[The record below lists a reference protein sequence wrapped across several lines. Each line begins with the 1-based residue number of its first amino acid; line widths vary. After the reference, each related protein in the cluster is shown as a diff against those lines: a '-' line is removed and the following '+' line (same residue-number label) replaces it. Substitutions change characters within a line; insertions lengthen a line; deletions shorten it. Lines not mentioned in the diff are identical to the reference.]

1 MADIKAMRIVS
12 GGQTGVDRA
21 ALDAALELG
30 LACGGWCPKGRWAE
44 DGEIPA
50 HYPLKETPSTDPAT
64 RTRANVKESDAT
76 LVLTDGEPTDGTRLA
91 MTLAGDLHKP
101 CLCIDFTVGAD
112 IEAVRNWITE
122 TGAEV
127 LNVAGPRESNA
138 PGIYEMAHGFLV
150 MALAPWARTHP
161 RPH

>member
-1 MADIKAMRIVS
+1 MTNGIRILS

-21 ALDAALELG
+21 ALDAARELG

-44 DGEIPA
+44 DGEIPR
-50 HYPLKETPSTDPAT
+50 HYPLQETASTDPAK
-64 RTRANVKESDAT
+64 RTRANVRDADAT

-91 MTLAGDLHKP
+91 MKVAGNLGKP
-101 CLCIDFTVGAD
+101 LLCIDFTVGAD
-112 IEAVRNWITE
+112 IEAVRRWIDE
-122 TGAEV
+122 TGAKT

-161 RPH
+161 SPH

>member
-1 MADIKAMRIVS
+1 MLNSLRIVS

-50 HYPLKETPSTDPAT
+50 RYPLTETLSNDPAQ
-64 RTRANVKESDAT
+64 RTRANVAESDAT

-91 MTLAGDLHKP
+91 MSAAGDLNKP
-101 CLCIDFTVGAD
+101 CLCVDFTVGAD
-112 IEAVRNWITE
+112 IERVRAWIDE
-122 TGAEV
+122 TGAAC
-127 LNVAGPRESNA
+127 LNIAGPRESNA

-150 MALAPWARTHP
+150 MALAPWAKTPPKH
-161 RPH
+161 H

>member
-1 MADIKAMRIVS
+1 MRDALRILS

-44 DGEIPA
+44 DGEIPER
-50 HYPLKETPSTDPAT
+50 YPLNETTSTDPAT
-64 RTRANVKESDAT
+64 RTRANVADADAT

-91 MTLAGDLHKP
+91 MSAAGDLHKP
-101 CLCIDFTVGAD
+101 CLCVDFTVGAD
-112 IEAVRNWITE
+112 IERVRTWIEE
-122 TGAEV
+122 TGAAS

-138 PGIYEMAHGFLV
+138 PGIYQMAHGFLV
-150 MALAPWARTHP
+150 MALAPWATTHP
-161 RPH
+161 RTH